1 MSDQSHKTIVA
12 AFDAAADSYDAASNV
27 QRDIARQLVARAAQS
42 LVAPPKTILDLGSGA
57 GHVTGAA
64 LKLWPDAEIMAL
76 DAAPAMLAALRVK
89 YPRVKTLRRDA
100 AATGDIGRYDLIL
113 SSMMLHWLPDPRAA
127 LTQWREKLNP
137 GGKNCMSRFRSKA
150 VWPNGVNFCAQRV
163 WPTACGPFRRRS
175 GPGYRRQRRDNSLC
189 RELPRHPSLPAKPQ
203 THRRPSCPRRIPPDS
218 PAALRRLLAARRGEF
233 TATFQILFLT
243 VEASMTV
250 PAFFFFFFKIFQPL
264 PLIVRP
270 GLRTAPHEG
279 GGLEGFR
286 AVRLTWAL
294 AGASGSSMLSLM
306 RRPIMLSRR
315 S

>member
-76 DAAPAMLAALRVK
+76 DAAPAMLAALRAK
-89 YPRVKTLRRDA
+89 YPGVKTLRRDA
-100 AATGDIGRYDLIL
+100 AALGVLGRFDLIL

-137 GGKNCMSRFRSKA
+137 GGKLHVA
-150 VWPNGVNFCAQRV
+150 VPVEGSLSEWREFLRAAGLPDGLWTFPPPGLGRDIAANAETIAFAASYPDARAFLQSLKRTGAHR
-163 WPTACGPFRRRS
+163 ARA
-175 GPGYRRQRRDNSLC
+175 GYR
-189 RELPRHPSLPAKPQ
+189 P
-203 THRRPSCPRRIPPDS
+203 TS
-218 PAALRRLLAARRGEF
+218 PAALRRLLAARQGEF

-250 PAFFFFFFKIFQPL
+250 PAF
-264 PLIVRP
+264 RP
-270 GLRTAPHEG
+270 
-279 GGLEGFR
+279 
-286 AVRLTWAL
+286 
-294 AGASGSSMLSLM
+294 
-306 RRPIMLSRR
+306 
-315 S
+315 